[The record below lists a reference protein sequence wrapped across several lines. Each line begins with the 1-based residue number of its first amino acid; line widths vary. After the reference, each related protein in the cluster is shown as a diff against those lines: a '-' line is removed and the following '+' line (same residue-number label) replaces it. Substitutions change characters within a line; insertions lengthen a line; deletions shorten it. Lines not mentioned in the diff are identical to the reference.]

1 MKLPIMVVLKIPFPR
16 PLFSKLCLTLVAYLI
31 CQLTIYQINYTC
43 IFIRCVSQAYFI
55 HFCGFFLN
63 FFAVFKNNVY
73 LCMKLY
79 KKTVKLIIENRIYIY
94 SDFTDISNIFIFFFM
109 CHPQLSPPV
118 TLFVFLSIYNLS
130 ITCNFLFSL
139 LYIITTCLGC

>member
-1 MKLPIMVVLKIPFPR
+1 MKLPIMVVLKIPFPS

-43 IFIRCVSQAYFI
+43 IFIRRVSQAYFI

-63 FFAVFKNNVY
+63 FFAILKSNVY
-73 LCMKLY
+73 QCMRLY

-94 SDFTDISNIFIFFFM
+94 SDSTVINNIFLFHVPSSTFSPCYSF
-109 CHPQLSPPV
+109 CLSV
-118 TLFVFLSIYNLS
+118 HIK
-130 ITCNFLFSL
+130 
-139 LYIITTCLGC
+139 LGHYF